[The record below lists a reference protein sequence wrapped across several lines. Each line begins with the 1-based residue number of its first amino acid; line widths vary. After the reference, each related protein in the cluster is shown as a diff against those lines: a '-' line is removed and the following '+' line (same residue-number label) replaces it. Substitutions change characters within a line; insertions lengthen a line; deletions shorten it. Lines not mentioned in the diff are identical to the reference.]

1 MGENKNIIEG
11 DVRVKKGIVILLTGL
26 FLLGM
31 LAGCGSTPAEK
42 KDAPKAAW
50 APTKEIE
57 FVVPSAPGGGSD
69 LNARVIADF
78 SQKNKLSPKS
88 FMVVNKPGGS
98 GAVSF
103 SYVYGKKGDA
113 HTWMVLHSGQV
124 MSAIVNKS
132 PVKADMLTYIGVVG
146 FDDLL
151 LGVNKDGKY
160 KDIQSVIKTAK
171 EKPDTVKIGGSQ
183 RGNSDHLSF
192 EMFNK
197 YTGGK
202 ATYVQFNSSG
212 EVMAALLGGHID
224 VGIFNPSECVGQVTA
239 EKVIPIVT
247 FAKQRI
253 PGAFSKVPTFTEL
266 GYKDLQLSEVRA
278 ISGPP
283 DMPAEAV
290 KFYEDLLKKITDSEE
305 WKKNY
310 IEKNSMTPVYMNA
323 AETKKFFNEQSILYE
338 KMFKE
343 VGVIK

>member
-1 MGENKNIIEG
+1 M
-11 DVRVKKGIVILLTGL
+11 KKLMVLAVTGVMAASL
-26 FLLGM
+26 
-31 LAGCGSTPAEK
+31 LAGCGSSGTKSEQA
-42 KDAPKAAW
+42 AKAW
-50 APTKEIE
+50 SPTKEIE

-69 LNARVIADF
+69 LNARVIGEF
-78 SQKNKLSPKS
+78 SQKLKLSPKN

-103 SYVYGKKGDA
+103 SYVFSKKGDA

-124 MSAIVNKS
+124 MSAIVNNS
-132 PVKADMLTYIGVVG
+132 PVKADMLTYLGVVG

-151 LGVNKDGKY
+151 LGVKKDGKY
-160 KDIQSVIKTAK
+160 KDIQAVIKTAK
-171 EKPDTVKIGGSQ
+171 ENPDTVKIGGSQ

-192 EMFNK
+192 EMLNK
-197 YTGGK
+197 YAGMK

-212 EVMAALLGGHID
+212 EVMSALLGGHID
-224 VGIFNPSECVGQVTA
+224 VGIFNPSECDGQVKA
-239 EKVIPIVT
+239 GNVIPIVT

-253 PGAFSKVPTFTEL
+253 PGNFKDAPTFAEI
-266 GYKDLQLSEVRA
+266 GYKDIQLSEVRA

-290 KFYEDLLKKITDSEE
+290 KFYEDLLKKITETED

-310 IEKNSMTPVYMNA
+310 IEKNAMTPVYMNA
-323 AETKKFFNEQSILYE
+323 ADTKKFFNEQSVLYE

>member
-1 MGENKNIIEG
+1 MKKFVIIA
-11 DVRVKKGIVILLTGL
+11 VIGVLAVSL
-26 FLLGM
+26 
-31 LAGCGSTPAEK
+31 LAGCGSSASKSEQAT
-42 KDAPKAAW
+42 KAW
-50 APTKEIE
+50 SPTKEIE

-78 SQKNKLSPKS
+78 SQKKKLSPKS

-103 SYVYGKKGDA
+103 SYVYSKKGDP

-124 MSAIVNKS
+124 MSAIVNNS
-132 PVKADMLTYIGVVG
+132 PVKADMLTYLGVVG

-171 EKPDTVKIGGSQ
+171 DNPDTVKIGGSQ
-183 RGNSDHLSF
+183 RGNSDHLAF

-197 YTGGK
+197 YTGAK

-212 EVMAALLGGHID
+212 EVMTALLGGHID
-224 VGIFNPSECVGQVTA
+224 VGIFNPSECDGQVKA

-247 FAKQRI
+247 FAKARI
-253 PGAFSKVPTFTEL
+253 PGRFKDAPTFGEI
-266 GYKDLQLSEVRA
+266 GFKDIQLTEVRA

-290 KFYEDLLKKITDSEE
+290 KFYEDMLKKITETEE
-305 WKKNY
+305 WKKDY
-310 IEKNSMTPVYMNA
+310 IEKNAMTPAYMNA
-323 AETKKFFNEQSILYE
+323 ADTKKFFNEQSILYE

>member
-1 MGENKNIIEG
+1 M
-11 DVRVKKGIVILLTGL
+11 KKMVGLLVTGAL
-26 FLLGM
+26 ITTLLS
-31 LAGCGSTPAEK
+31 GCGSKPAEK
-42 KDAPKAAW
+42 KDAAKAAW
-50 APTKEIE
+50 VPTREIE

-103 SYVYGKKGDA
+103 SYVYGKKGDP
-113 HTWMVLHSGQV
+113 HVWMVLHSGQV

-132 PVKADMLTYIGVVG
+132 PVKADMLTYLGVVG

-171 EKPDTVKIGGSQ
+171 EQPDTVKIGGSQ

-224 VGIFNPSECVGQVTA
+224 VGIFNPSECAGQIKA

-253 PGAFSKVPTFTEL
+253 PGDFKNVPTFGEI
-266 GYKDLQLSEVRA
+266 GFKDIQLTEVRA

-290 KFYEDLLKKITDSEE
+290 KFYEDLLKKITDSDE

-310 IEKNSMTPVYMNA
+310 IEKNSMTPAYMNA
-323 AETKKFFNEQSILYE
+323 ADTKKFFNEQSVLYE
-338 KMFKE
+338 KLFKE
-343 VGVIK
+343 VGFIK

>member
-1 MGENKNIIEG
+1 MKKFLCFAVMGIF
-11 DVRVKKGIVILLTGL
+11 VVGL
-26 FLLGM
+26 
-31 LAGCGSTPAEK
+31 LAGCGSQS
-42 KDAPKAAW
+42 APKTEQAAKSW

-69 LNARVIADF
+69 LNARVISEY
-78 SQKNKLSPKS
+78 SQKMKLSPKS

-103 SYVYGKKGDA
+103 SYVYSKKGDP

-132 PVKADMLTYIGVVG
+132 PVKADMLTYIAVVA

-160 KDIQSVIKTAK
+160 KDIQSVIKAAK
-171 EKPDTVKIGGSQ
+171 ENPDTVKIGGSQ

-197 YTGGK
+197 YTGAK
-202 ATYVQFNSSG
+202 ATYIQFNSSG
-212 EVMAALLGGHID
+212 EVMAALLGGHVD
-224 VGIFNPSECVGQVTA
+224 VGIFNPSECEGQVKA
-239 EKVIPIVT
+239 QKVIPIAA
-247 FAKQRI
+247 FSKQRI
-253 PGAFSKVPTFTEL
+253 SGSFKDTPTFTEL
-266 GYKDLQLSEVRA
+266 GFKDIQLTEVRA
-278 ISGPP
+278 IAGPP

-290 KFYEDLLKKITDSEE
+290 KFYEDMLKKITETED

-310 IEKNSMTPVYMNA
+310 IEKNAMTPAYMNA
-323 AETKKFFNEQSILYE
+323 AETKKYFNEQSKLYE
-338 KMFKE
+338 NMFKE
-343 VGVIK
+343 VGVIQ

>member
-1 MGENKNIIEG
+1 M
-11 DVRVKKGIVILLTGL
+11 KKMVGLLVTGAL
-26 FLLGM
+26 ITTLLS
-31 LAGCGSTPAEK
+31 GCGSKPAEK
-42 KDAPKAAW
+42 KDAAAQAW
-50 APTKEIE
+50 VPTREIE

-103 SYVYGKKGDA
+103 SYVYGKKGDP
-113 HTWMVLHSGQV
+113 HVWMVLHSGQV
-124 MSAIVNKS
+124 MSAIVNQS
-132 PVKADMLTYIGVVG
+132 PVKADMLTYVGVVG

-160 KDIQSVIKTAK
+160 KDIQSLIKDAK
-171 EKPDTVKIGGSQ
+171 ENPDKVKIGGSQ
-183 RGNSDHLSF
+183 RGNSDHLAF
-192 EMFNK
+192 EMLNK
-197 YTGGK
+197 YAGTK

-224 VGIFNPSECVGQVTA
+224 VGIFNPSECDGQVKA
-239 EKVIPIVT
+239 EKVIPLVT
-247 FAKQRI
+247 YAKQRI
-253 PGAFSKVPTFTEL
+253 PGNYKNVPTFGEI
-266 GYKDLQLSEVRA
+266 GYKGIQLTEVRA

-310 IEKNSMTPVYMNA
+310 IEKNSMTPAYMNA
-323 AETKKFFNEQSILYE
+323 ADTKKYFNEQSALYE

-343 VGVIK
+343 VGFIK